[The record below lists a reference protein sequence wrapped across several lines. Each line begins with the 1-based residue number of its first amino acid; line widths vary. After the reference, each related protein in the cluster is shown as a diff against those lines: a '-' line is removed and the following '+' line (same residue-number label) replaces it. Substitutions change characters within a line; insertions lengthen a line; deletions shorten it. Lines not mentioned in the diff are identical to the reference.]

1 MIKLDIHHYIEIAAL
16 LISLLMWTFI
26 RKSFLKWFLPFL
38 LFIVAVELT
47 GKYIA
52 SILHKNNG
60 WLYNLSI
67 PVEYLFYSFII
78 YQSVKSASFKKLILF
93 AAGIFFV
100 YIIYTNFISPGI
112 MKFNAGF
119 LFYGSGLM
127 VLLSCLFFWDLFSE
141 TFIVSLVKHPVFWI
155 VTGLFL
161 FNLGEFSY
169 NLFAD
174 MLFIRG
180 DKTGVFFRQ
189 INNYLNLVLYICIS
203 IGLLCS
209 RISVETSASKV

>member
-1 MIKLDIHHYIEIAAL
+1 MKLDIHHYIEITAL
-16 LISLLMWTFI
+16 LVSILVWPHI
-26 RKSFLKWFLPFL
+26 RKSFLKWLLPFL
-38 LFIVAVELT
+38 LFIVGIEIA

-52 SILHKNNG
+52 SVLHKNNG
-60 WLYNLSI
+60 WLYNVSI
-67 PVEYLFYSFII
+67 PLEYVFYSFVIC
-78 YQSVKSASFKKLILF
+78 QSVKNRFSKKVILF
-93 AAGIFFV
+93 SAVIFCIYV
-100 YIIYTNFISPGI
+100 LYTNVVSPGI

-127 VLLSCLFFWDLFSE
+127 VFFSCLFFWDLFSE
-141 TFIVSLVKHPVFWI
+141 KAVINPLKHSAFWVVS
-155 VTGLFL
+155 GLFL

-174 MLFIRG
+174 ILFEKR
-180 DKTGVFFRQ
+180 DKTAVFFHQ

-209 RISVETSASKV
+209 RISAGTSAQKV